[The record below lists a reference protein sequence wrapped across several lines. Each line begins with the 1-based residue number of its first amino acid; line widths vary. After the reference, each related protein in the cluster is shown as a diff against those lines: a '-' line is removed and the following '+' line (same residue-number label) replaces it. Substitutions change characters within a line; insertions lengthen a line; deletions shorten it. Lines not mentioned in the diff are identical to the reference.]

1 MNLKGKVF
9 RGCFISSLHVV
20 IQYTEK
26 TLILSFVLIFNLN
39 TLQVFKGIFGI
50 VSSFTDNLQTK
61 KYVQGCLKDSP
72 ITICLHEP

>member
-39 TLQVFKGIFGI
+39 TLQVFKGIFGRLSL
-50 VSSFTDNLQTK
+50 VLQTTYRQK
-61 KYVQGCLKDSP
+61 SMFRVV
-72 ITICLHEP
+72 